1 MPRKSTV
8 LTEISRVSGELYI
21 FIIGSSRKPASRQAG
36 TKGGAHRRAR
46 FPMALGSARST
57 FSSAHGR
64 AGATKGEPAG
74 ATKGEA
80 HLGVADV
87 EVAVGLRREAR
98 HPLAARRRQVLR
110 ERLLGVDPEPGMK
123 AALSSFT
130 TGITTVVRY

>member
-8 LTEISRVSGELYI
+8 LTVISRVSGELYV
-21 FIIGSSRKPASRQAG
+21 FIIESSRKPASRQAG

-46 FPMALGSARST
+46 FPMALGSARPT

-64 AGATKGEPAG
+64 AGATKGEPAGATKGEPAG

-87 EVAVGLRREAR
+87 EVAVGLWREAR

-123 AALSSFT
+123 AALS
-130 TGITTVVRY
+130 